1 MGRDNFC
8 TDLQIRRERFAKEG
22 GGVTPPLPP
31 PINKNSL
38 DFKVLLLIHN
48 TLQRLFYYVPSSFI
62 TAKFAQR
69 ELIFPQIRTL

>member
-22 GGVTPPLPP
+22 GGGEPPPLL
-31 PINKNSL
+31 KKTTL